1 MFESSLLGV
10 DVGVER
16 GERRGGESY
25 SMGLI
30 KRNNGCHDF
39 EVGCLLLSGPLRSIS
54 WLLLCPQA
62 CSPLHPPASHRF
74 IKPPQRVFKVQK
86 CFSHFHR
93 KHYTHIHTY
102 IERERERERERGNKK
117 KVRKKAKKE
126 ERKGRKENRK
136 EGSPRKTTSS
146 STPLSFQE
154 AWQDSSIQEA

>member
-62 CSPLHPPASHRF
+62 CSCIYPPASHRL
-74 IKPPQRVFKVQK
+74 IKPPQGVFKVLK
-86 CFSHFHR
+86 
-93 KHYTHIHTY
+93 
-102 IERERERERERGNKK
+102 
-117 KVRKKAKKE
+117 
-126 ERKGRKENRK
+126 
-136 EGSPRKTTSS
+136 
-146 STPLSFQE
+146 
-154 AWQDSSIQEA
+154 